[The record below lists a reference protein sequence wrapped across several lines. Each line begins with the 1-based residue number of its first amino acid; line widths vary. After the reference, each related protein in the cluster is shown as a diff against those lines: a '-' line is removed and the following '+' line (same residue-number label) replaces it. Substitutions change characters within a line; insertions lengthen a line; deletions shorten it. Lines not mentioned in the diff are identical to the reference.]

1 MFSPTSLANF
11 LACQHLTALDRAEAA
26 SQIKK
31 PFFADPGLDLLVK
44 LGLAHEQKYLRYLTE
59 EQNLQVTRIAQGT
72 SWEDAA
78 AETVAAIRNGAQVIY
93 QAAFRSQQWQGR
105 ADFLIRV
112 EKPSERDSW
121 SYEVVET
128 KLARST
134 KARAIIQLS
143 FYSDLLSRIQ
153 GVMPDHMHVVLG
165 NGADPETFSVHR
177 YLAYFR
183 KVKREFENAN
193 QVQAE
198 TYPEPVD
205 HCRVCGWFSIC
216 DDRWQADDHLSLVAG
231 ISRNQRKR
239 LVACGVKTVHE
250 LASLESGP
258 IEGIGVQAL
267 TNVREQARL
276 QVQGGDEERF
286 IYELFVPP
294 EVNRGL
300 CALPPPSPGDI
311 FLDFEG
317 DAFAFDQGLEYLFGV
332 LTLGTDNDAAP
343 TYASTWALNRA
354 DEKVAFQ
361 RFIAAVCQ
369 RRRDY
374 PDMHIYHYGAYEET
388 AIKRM
393 TGRHGTCADEVDEM
407 LRAEVFVDLYR
418 VVKQAL
424 RASVESYSLKKLE
437 PFYEFNRDV
446 PLVDAN
452 LARNT
457 LQALLAF
464 GPTEEDVA
472 EIQKQIEGYNRDD
485 CVSALRLRDWLEGR
499 RCEMEAATGAALPRP
514 QAKTGEPA
522 EDLSA
527 YLEQVRAVEAR
538 LISDIPA
545 DESDR
550 TEEQRAR
557 WLLAQLLE
565 WHRRED
571 KSAWW
576 KYFELCK
583 LKDEEFQEDK
593 TALGGLVY
601 EGVVGQVKKSFI
613 HRYTFPFQD
622 HAIDRAPSVH
632 DPKTQSG
639 VGEIVGIDERALT
652 IDIKRSASSTTPHP
666 TALIP
671 HDLINATVLRESL
684 LQLGAWV
691 ADNGIDVPGPFKA
704 ARELLLRKLPCL
716 RESTLR
722 EIAMIN
728 QEVID
733 VAKKVVVALEESV
746 LPIQGPPG
754 AGKTY
759 TGARMIVELV
769 RSGLR
774 VGITG
779 VSHKVISKLLKDTCA
794 AAREGGVDF
803 KAIQKV
809 DTDDGCEDDLV
820 MRAKNNDAVVKALN
834 EGKAQ
839 VIAGTVWLWARPELN
854 DTVDVLFVDEAGQ
867 MSLANVLAASPAA
880 KSIVLLGDPQQL
892 DQPQRGVHP
901 PGADASALSHL
912 LNGRSTIGED
922 QGLFLSESWRLH
934 PDVCAFTSELFYD
947 NRLMSRPENATQR
960 INNEGPVNGTG
971 LRFVSVVHNGNQ
983 SESPEEADT
992 VENIVQGLLRNGTTW
1007 TNKRGETAPLSLND
1021 ILVVAPYNAQVSA
1034 LAQRLPA
1041 GARIGTVDKF
1051 QGQEAPVV
1059 IYSMATSTPEDAPRG
1074 MEFLYS
1080 SNRLNVA
1087 TSRAQCL
1094 TVLVASPALFE
1105 VQCKTPRQIEL
1116 ANAFCRYL
1124 EMARVV

>member
-11 LACQHLTALDRAEAA
+11 LACQHLTALDRAESAGR
-26 SQIKK
+26 IKK
-31 PFFADPGLDLLVK
+31 PFFADPGLELLVK

-59 EQNLQVTRIAQGT
+59 EQKLQVTRIAQGP
-72 SWEDAA
+72 SWEEAA
-78 AETVAAIRNGAQVIY
+78 AETVAAIHNGAQAIY
-93 QAAFRSQQWQGR
+93 QAAFSSHQWQGR

-112 EKPSERDSW
+112 EKPGEHNGW
-121 SYEVVET
+121 SYEVIET

-143 FYSDLLSRIQ
+143 FYSDLLSEIQ
-153 GVMPDHMHVVLG
+153 GVIPDYMHVVLG
-165 NGADPETFSVHR
+165 GEAHPERFSVHR
-177 YLAYFR
+177 YLSYFR
-183 KVKREFENAN
+183 KVRREFENAS
-193 QVQAE
+193 QARAE
-198 TYPEPVD
+198 TYPEPID
-205 HCRVCGWFSIC
+205 HCGICSWFSLC
-216 DDRWQADDHLSLVAG
+216 DDRWRADDHLSLVSG
-231 ISRNQRKR
+231 ISKNQRKR
-239 LVACGVKTVHE
+239 LVACDIKTVHA
-250 LASLESGP
+250 LASLEPGP
-258 IEGIGVQAL
+258 IEGIGTQAL
-267 TNVREQARL
+267 TNIREQARL
-276 QVQGGDEERF
+276 QVQGEDEGRY

-300 CALPPPSPGDI
+300 CSLPLPSPGDV

-332 LTLGTDNDAAP
+332 LTLSADNGGTSI
-343 TYASTWALNRA
+343 YASTWALKRA
-354 DEKVAFQ
+354 DEKTAFES
-361 RFIAAVCQ
+361 FIAIVCQ
-369 RRRDY
+369 RRREY

-393 TGRHGTCADEVDEM
+393 TGRHATCADEVDEM

-437 PFYEFNRDV
+437 PLYGFNRDV

-457 LQALLAF
+457 LQAVLAF
-464 GPTEEDVA
+464 GPAEEDFA
-472 EIQKQIEGYNRDD
+472 EIQKQIEGYNCDD
-485 CVSALRLRDWLEGR
+485 CVSALRLRDWLEER
-499 RCEMEAATGAALPRP
+499 RLELEANIQGPLPRP
-514 QAKTGEPA
+514 ELKTGEA
-522 EDLSA
+522 KEDLSA
-527 YLEQVRAVEAR
+527 YLEQVRQVEAR
-538 LISDIPA
+538 LIA
-545 DESDR
+545 DMRVEEDKR

-576 KYFELCK
+576 EYFRLCDLTDQEL
-583 LKDEEFQEDK
+583 QEDK
-593 TALGGLVY
+593 SALGGLVY
-601 EGVVGQVKKSFI
+601 EGVVAQVKRSLI
-613 HRYTFPFQD
+613 HRYRFPLQE

-639 VGEIVGIDERALT
+639 VGDIVEIDERALT
-652 IDIKRSASSTTPHP
+652 IDIKRGASSTTPHP

-671 HDLINATVLRESL
+671 HDIINATVLRESL

-704 ARELLLRKLPCL
+704 ARELLLRKSPRL
-716 RESTLR
+716 RESTVR
-722 EIAMIN
+722 EIAIAN
-728 QEVID
+728 QDVVD
-733 VAKKVVVALEESV
+733 VAKKVVVALDETV

-769 RSGLR
+769 RSGLKI
-774 VGITG
+774 GITG

-794 AAREGGVDF
+794 AARDEGMNF

-809 DTDDGCEDDLV
+809 DTDDGCVDDLV
-820 MRAKNNDAVVKALN
+820 IRAKNNDAVVTAIE

-839 VIAGTVWLWARPELN
+839 VIAGTVWLWARPDLN

-912 LNGRSTIGED
+912 LNGRSTIDED

-947 NRLMSRPENATQR
+947 NRLMPRPENATQR
-960 INNEGPVNGTG
+960 INIEGPFNGTG
-971 LRFVSVVHNGNQ
+971 LRFVSVAHTGNQ

-992 VENIVQGLLRNGTTW
+992 VRNIMVGLLQNGTTW
-1007 TNKRGETAPLSLND
+1007 TNKKGETAPLSLND
-1021 ILVVAPYNAQVSA
+1021 ILVVAPYNAQVST
-1034 LAQRLPA
+1034 LAQRLPF
-1041 GARIGTVDKF
+1041 GSRIGTVDKF

-1059 IYSMATSTPEDAPRG
+1059 IYSMASSTPEDAPRG

-1094 TVLVASPALFE
+1094 VVLVASPALFE

-1124 EMARVV
+1124 EMAAVV

>member
-26 SQIKK
+26 GQIKK

-59 EQNLQVTRIAQGT
+59 EQNLRVTRIAQGT
-72 SWEDAA
+72 SWDDAA

-93 QAAFRSQQWQGR
+93 QAAFNSQQWQGR

-112 EKPSERDSW
+112 EKPSERDGW

-183 KVKREFENAN
+183 KVQREFENAN
-193 QVQAE
+193 KVQAE

-205 HCRVCGWFSIC
+205 HCRVCGWFSVC
-216 DDRWQADDHLSLVAG
+216 DDRWRADDHLSLVAG
-231 ISRNQRKR
+231 ISTNQRKR
-239 LVACGVKTVHE
+239 LVACGIKTVHE
-250 LASLESGP
+250 LAGLEAGP
-258 IEGIGVQAL
+258 IEGIGAQAL
-267 TNVREQARL
+267 TSIREQARL
-276 QVQGGDEERF
+276 QVQGGDEGRY

-294 EVNRGL
+294 EMNRGL
-300 CALPPPSPGDI
+300 CALPPPSPGDV

-317 DAFAFDQGLEYLFGV
+317 DAFAFEQGLEYLFGV
-332 LTLGTDNDAAP
+332 LTLGNDNDAVP

-354 DEKVAFQ
+354 AEKVAFE
-361 RFIAAVCQ
+361 RFIGAVRQ
-369 RRRDY
+369 RRREH

-393 TGRHGTCADEVDEM
+393 TGRHATCADEVDEM

-424 RASVESYSLKKLE
+424 RASVERYSLKKLE
-437 PFYEFNRDV
+437 PLYEFDREV

-457 LQALLAF
+457 LQSVLAF
-464 GPTEEDVA
+464 GPAEEDFA

-485 CVSALRLRDWLEGR
+485 CISAWRLRDWLEGR
-499 RCEMEAATGAALPRP
+499 RLELEAKTQGPLPRP
-514 QAKTGEPA
+514 ELKAGEAK

-527 YLEQVRAVEAR
+527 YLERVRELEAR
-538 LISDIPA
+538 LIADIPV
-545 DESDR
+545 DENER
-550 TEEQRAR
+550 TEEQKAR

-576 KYFELCK
+576 EYFRLCELTDQE
-583 LKDEEFQEDK
+583 LQEDK
-593 TALGGLVY
+593 SALGGLVY
-601 EGVVGQVKKSFI
+601 DGVVAQVKRSLI
-613 HRYTFPFQD
+613 HRYRFPLQD

-639 VGEIVGIDERALT
+639 VGEIVEIDERALT
-652 IDIKRSASSTTPHP
+652 IDIKRSASSTIPHP

-671 HDLINATVLRESL
+671 HDIINATVLRESL
-684 LQLGAWV
+684 LQLGAWL
-691 ADNGIDVPGPFKA
+691 ADNGIDVPGRFKA
-704 ARELLLRKLPCL
+704 ARDLLLRKSPRL

-722 EIAMIN
+722 EIAMDN
-728 QEVID
+728 QEVSD
-733 VAKKVVVALEESV
+733 VAKKVVVALDETV

-794 AAREGGVDF
+794 AAKEASVNFD
-803 KAIQKV
+803 AIQRV

-820 MRAKNNDAVVKALN
+820 TRAKNNDAVVKALV
-834 EGKAQ
+834 ERKAQ

-947 NRLMSRPENATQR
+947 NRLMPRPENATQR
-960 INNEGPVNGTG
+960 INTEGPFDGTG
-971 LRFVSVVHNGNQ
+971 LRFIPVAHHGNQ
-983 SESPEEADT
+983 SESPEEAEA
-992 VENIVQGLLRNGTTW
+992 VKNIVEGFLQNGATW
-1007 TNKRGETAPLSLND
+1007 TNKKGETAPLSLND
-1021 ILVVAPYNAQVSA
+1021 ILVVAPYNAQVST

-1041 GARIGTVDKF
+1041 GTRVGTVDKF

-1059 IYSMATSTPEDAPRG
+1059 IYSMASSTPEDAPRG

-1094 TVLVASPALFE
+1094 TVLIASPALFE

>member
-1 MFSPTSLANF
+1 MFSPTSIANF

-26 SQIKK
+26 GQIKK
-31 PFFADPGLDLLVK
+31 PFFADPGIDLLIK
-44 LGLAHEQKYLRYLTE
+44 LGFAHEQAYLLHLAE
-59 EQNLQVTRIAQGT
+59 ERHLHIARISQDA
-72 SWEDAA
+72 SWRDAA
-78 AETVAAIRNGAQVIY
+78 AETVAAIRDGVPVIY
-93 QAAFRSQQWQGR
+93 QATFCSEHWHGK

-112 EKPSERDSW
+112 EKAGAGNPW

-143 FYSDLLSRIQ
+143 FYSHLLSTIQ
-153 GVMPDHMHVVLG
+153 GVVPDYMHVVLG
-165 NGADPETFSVHR
+165 GGAKPETFSVHR

-183 KVKREFENAN
+183 KVRHAFETAN
-193 QVQAE
+193 QASTE
-198 TYPEPVD
+198 TYPEPVE
-205 HCRVCGWFSIC
+205 HCKICSWFPVC
-216 DDRWQADDHLSLVAG
+216 DDRWRSDDHLSLVAG

-239 LVACGVKTVHE
+239 LVACGIKTMHE
-250 LASLESGP
+250 LAKLEP
-258 IEGIGVQAL
+258 DFIDGIGSQAL
-267 TNVREQARL
+267 TNIREQARL
-276 QVQGGDEERF
+276 QVKGEIEGRY
-286 IYELFVPP
+286 IYKLFTPP

-300 CALPPPSPGDI
+300 CSLPPPSAGDV

-317 DAFAFDQGLEYLFGV
+317 DAFALDQGLEYLFGV
-332 LTLGTDNDAAP
+332 LTLPSEKDAAP
-343 TYASTWALNRA
+343 LYTSTWALNRA
-354 DEKVAFQ
+354 DEKTAFKD
-361 RFIAAVCQ
+361 FVSIVCQ
-369 RRRDY
+369 RRRQY

-393 TGRHGTCADEVDEM
+393 TGKHALCADEVDEL

-424 RASVESYSLKKLE
+424 RASVESYSIKTLE
-437 PFYEFNRDV
+437 PFYDFKRDV
-446 PLVDAN
+446 PLVDAS
-452 LARNT
+452 LARST
-457 LQALLAF
+457 LDAVLAL
-464 GPTEEDVA
+464 GPGDQDFA
-472 EIQKQIEGYNRDD
+472 EICETVEGYNRDD
-485 CVSALRLRDWLEGR
+485 CNSALRLRDWLEER
-499 RCEMEAATGAALPRP
+499 RQELEACTGESLPRP
-514 QAKTGEPA
+514 QVKTGEA
-522 EDLSA
+522 TEDLSI
-527 YLEQVRAVEAR
+527 YLERVRAVEAR
-538 LISDIPA
+538 LLDDVPV
-545 DESDR
+545 EEGER
-550 TEEQRAR
+550 TEQQKAR

-571 KSAWW
+571 KSVWW
-576 KYFELCK
+576 EYFRLCELTDQE
-583 LKDEEFQEDK
+583 LQEDK

-601 EGVVGQVKKSFI
+601 EGIVDQVKRSLI
-613 HRYTFPFQD
+613 HRYRFPLQD
-622 HAIDRAPSVH
+622 HAIDRAASVH

-639 VGEIVGIDERALT
+639 VGEIVQIDDRALT
-652 IDIKRSASSTTPHP
+652 IDIKRSASSTIPHP

-671 HDLINATVLRESL
+671 HDIINATILRESL
-684 LQLGAWV
+684 LRLGSWV
-691 ADNGIDVPGPFKA
+691 ADNGIDGPGPFKA
-704 ARELLLRKLPCL
+704 ARDLLLRKLPRL
-716 RESTLR
+716 REGTL
-722 EIAMIN
+722 ADLVAAN
-728 QEVID
+728 LDVIELARKT
-733 VAKKVVVALEESV
+733 VCVLEESS

-769 RSGLR
+769 RHGSK

-794 AAREGGVDF
+794 AAEEAHVDL
-803 KAIQKV
+803 KAIQRV
-809 DTDDGCEDDLV
+809 DTDDGCEDALV
-820 MRAKNNDAVVKALN
+820 TRAKNNDAVVAALGERN
-834 EGKAQ
+834 VQ
-839 VIAGTVWLWARPELN
+839 VAAGTVWLWARPELS
-854 DTVDVLFVDEAGQ
+854 DAVDVLFVDEAGQ

-901 PGADASALSHL
+901 AGAEASALSHL
-912 LNGRSTIGED
+912 LNGQATIGEG
-922 QGLFLSESWRLH
+922 QGLFLAESWRLH
-934 PDVCAFTSELFYD
+934 PDVCVFTSELFYD
-947 NRLMSRPENATQR
+947 NRLLPRPDNAIQR
-960 INNEGPVNGTG
+960 VNAQGPLDGTG
-971 LRFVSVVHNGNQ
+971 LRFIAVDHVGNQ

-992 VENIVQGLLRNGTTW
+992 VRDIVERLLRNGTSW
-1007 TNKRGETAPLSLND
+1007 TNKKRETVPLSLND

-1034 LAQRLPA
+1034 LAQRLPT
-1041 GARIGTVDKF
+1041 GTRIGTVDKF

>member
-26 SQIKK
+26 GQIKK

-44 LGLAHEQKYLRYLTE
+44 LGLAHEEKYLRYLTE
-59 EQNLQVTRIAQGT
+59 VQNLQVTRIAQGT
-72 SWEDAA
+72 SWEDAV
-78 AETVAAIRNGAQVIY
+78 AETVAAIGNGAQVIY
-93 QAAFRSQQWQGR
+93 QAAFSSQEWQGR

-112 EKPSERDSW
+112 EKPSERNGW
-121 SYEVVET
+121 SYEVIET

-143 FYSDLLSRIQ
+143 FYSDLLSEIQ
-153 GVMPDHMHVVLG
+153 GAIPDYMHVVLG
-165 NGADPETFSVHR
+165 GGAHPEKFSVHR
-177 YLAYFR
+177 YLSYFR
-183 KVKREFENAN
+183 KVRREFENAS
-193 QVQAE
+193 QARAE
-198 TYPEPVD
+198 TYPEPID
-205 HCRVCGWFSIC
+205 HCRICSWFSVC
-216 DDRWQADDHLSLVAG
+216 DDRWRADDHLSLVAG

-239 LVACGVKTVHE
+239 LVACDVKTVHA
-250 LASLESGP
+250 LASLEPHP
-258 IEGIGVQAL
+258 IEGIGAQAL
-267 TNVREQARL
+267 INIHEQARL
-276 QVQGGDEERF
+276 QVQGGDEGRY

-294 EVNRGL
+294 EINRGL
-300 CALPPPSPGDI
+300 CALPQPSPGDV

-332 LTLGTDNDAAP
+332 LTLCTENNTAP

-354 DEKVAFQ
+354 DEKVAFE
-361 RFIAAVCQ
+361 RFIAAVCE
-369 RRRDY
+369 RRREY

-393 TGRHGTCADEVDEM
+393 TGLHATCADEVDEM

-418 VVKQAL
+418 VVKQTL
-424 RASVESYSLKKLE
+424 RASVESYSIKKLE

-457 LQALLAF
+457 LQAVLAF
-464 GPTEEDVA
+464 GPAEEDFA
-472 EIQKQIEGYNRDD
+472 ETQKQIEGYNRDD
-485 CVSALRLRDWLEGR
+485 CISALRLRDWLEER
-499 RCEMEAATGAALPRP
+499 RLELEAKTQEPLPRP
-514 QAKTGEPA
+514 ELKAGEAK

-527 YLEQVRAVEAR
+527 YLERVREVEAR
-538 LISDIPA
+538 LIADIPVKE
-545 DESDR
+545 DER
-550 TEEQRAR
+550 TEEQKAR

-576 KYFELCK
+576 EYFRLCDLTDQEL
-583 LKDEEFQEDK
+583 QEDK
-593 TALGGLVY
+593 SALGGLVY
-601 EGVVGQVKKSFI
+601 EGVVAQVKRSLI
-613 HRYTFPFQD
+613 HRYRFPLQD
-622 HAIDRAPSVH
+622 HAVDRAPSVH

-639 VGEIVGIDERALT
+639 VGEIVEIDERALT
-652 IDIKRSASSTTPHP
+652 IDIKRSASSTIPHP

-671 HDLINATVLRESL
+671 HNIINATVLRESL
-684 LQLGAWV
+684 LQLGSWV
-691 ADNGIDVPGPFKA
+691 ADNGIDVPGRFKA
-704 ARELLLRKLPCL
+704 ARDLLLRKSPRL

-722 EIAMIN
+722 EIAVAN
-728 QEVID
+728 QDAVD
-733 VAKKVVVALEESV
+733 VAKKVVVALDETV

-754 AGKTY
+754 AGKIY

-769 RSGLR
+769 RSGFR

-779 VSHKVISKLLKDTCA
+779 VSHKVISKLLKDTCEA
-794 AAREGGVDF
+794 AKESGVNFD
-803 KAIQKV
+803 AIQRV

-820 MRAKNNDAVVKALN
+820 MRAKNNDAVLKALD

-854 DTVDVLFVDEAGQ
+854 DMVDVLFVDEAGQ

-947 NRLMSRPENATQR
+947 NRLMPRPENATQR
-960 INNEGPVNGTG
+960 INTEGPFNGTG
-971 LRFVSVVHNGNQ
+971 LRFVPVAHNGNQ
-983 SESPEEADT
+983 SESPEEAAT
-992 VENIVQGLLRNGTTW
+992 VGNIVEKLLRNGTTW
-1007 TNKRGETAPLSLND
+1007 TNKRGEPVPLSLND

-1059 IYSMATSTPEDAPRG
+1059 IYSMAT
-1074 MEFLYS
+1074 
-1080 SNRLNVA
+1080 
-1087 TSRAQCL
+1087 
-1094 TVLVASPALFE
+1094 
-1105 VQCKTPRQIEL
+1105 
-1116 ANAFCRYL
+1116 
-1124 EMARVV
+1124 

>member
-11 LACQHLTALDRAEAA
+11 LACQHLTALDRAETAG
-26 SQIKK
+26 QIKK

-44 LGLAHEQKYLRYLTE
+44 LGLAHEEKYLRYLTE
-59 EQNLQVTRIAQGT
+59 VQNLQVKRIAQGT
-72 SWEDAA
+72 SWGDAV
-78 AETVAAIRNGAQVIY
+78 AETVAAIGNGAQVIY
-93 QAAFRSQQWQGR
+93 QAAFSSQQWQGR

-112 EKPSERDSW
+112 EKPSERNGW

-153 GVMPDHMHVVLG
+153 GAIPDHMHVVLG
-165 NGADPETFSVHR
+165 NGAHLETFSVHR

-183 KVKREFENAN
+183 KVQREFENAN

-205 HCRVCGWFSIC
+205 HCRVCGWYSIC
-216 DDRWQADDHLSLVAG
+216 DDRWRSDDHLSLVAG

-239 LVACGVKTVHE
+239 LVACGIKTVHE
-250 LASLESGP
+250 LAGLEPGP
-258 IEGIGVQAL
+258 IEGIGAQAL
-267 TNVREQARL
+267 TSIREQARL
-276 QVQGGDEERF
+276 QVQGGDEGRY

-294 EVNRGL
+294 EIDRGL
-300 CALPPPSPGDI
+300 CALPPPSPGDV

-332 LTLGTDNDAAP
+332 LTLSNDNGAAP

-354 DEKVAFQ
+354 DEKVAFE
-361 RFIAAVCQ
+361 RFIAAVCE
-369 RRRDY
+369 RRREY

-393 TGRHGTCADEVDEM
+393 TGRHATCADEVDEM

-424 RASVESYSLKKLE
+424 RASVESYSIKKLE

-457 LQALLAF
+457 LQAVLAF
-464 GPTEEDVA
+464 GPTEEDFA
-472 EIQKQIEGYNRDD
+472 EIQQQIEGYNRDD
-485 CVSALRLRDWLEGR
+485 CISALRLRDWLEER
-499 RCEMEAATGAALPRP
+499 RLELEAKTQGPLPRP
-514 QAKTGEPA
+514 ELKAGEAK

-527 YLEQVRAVEAR
+527 YLERVREVEAR
-538 LISDIPA
+538 LIADIPVEE
-545 DESDR
+545 DER

-576 KYFELCK
+576 EYFRLCDLTDQEL
-583 LKDEEFQEDK
+583 QEDK
-593 TALGGLVY
+593 SALGGLVY
-601 EGVVGQVKKSFI
+601 EGVVAQVKRSLI
-613 HRYTFPFQD
+613 HRYRFPLQD

-632 DPKTQSG
+632 DPKTQGG
-639 VGEIVGIDERALT
+639 VGEIVEIDERALT

-671 HDLINATVLRESL
+671 HDIINATVPRESL

-704 ARELLLRKLPCL
+704 ARELLLRKSPRL

-722 EIAMIN
+722 EIAMAN

-733 VAKKVVVALEESV
+733 VAKKIVVALDETV

-769 RSGLR
+769 TTGLR

-779 VSHKVISKLLKDTCA
+779 VSHKVISKLLKDTCEA
-794 AAREGGVDF
+794 AKEAGVNF
-803 KAIQKV
+803 NAMQRV
-809 DTDDGCEDDLV
+809 DTDDGCQDDLV
-820 MRAKNNDAVVKALN
+820 TRAKDNDAVLTALHD
-834 EGKAQ
+834 GKAQ
-839 VIAGTVWLWARPELN
+839 VIAGTVWLWSRSEMN

-947 NRLMSRPENATQR
+947 NRLMPRPENAIQC
-960 INNEGPVNGTG
+960 INTEEPFDGTG
-971 LRFVSVVHNGNQ
+971 LRFVPVAHTGNQ
-983 SESPEEADT
+983 SESSEEAAT
-992 VENIVQGLLRNGTTW
+992 VGNIVEELLRNGTSW
-1007 TNKRGETAPLSLND
+1007 TNKRGETVPLSLTD

-1124 EMARVV
+1124 EMARVI

>member
-1 MFSPTSLANF
+1 MSLI
-11 LACQHLTALDRAEAA
+11 T
-26 SQIKK
+26 
-31 PFFADPGLDLLVK
+31 
-44 LGLAHEQKYLRYLTE
+44 
-59 EQNLQVTRIAQGT
+59 
-72 SWEDAA
+72 
-78 AETVAAIRNGAQVIY
+78 
-93 QAAFRSQQWQGR
+93 
-105 ADFLIRV
+105 DFLIRV
-112 EKPSERDSW
+112 EKPSEHNGW
-121 SYEVVET
+121 SYEVIET

-143 FYSDLLSRIQ
+143 FYSDLLSEIQ
-153 GVMPDHMHVVLG
+153 GVIPDYMHVVLG
-165 NGADPETFSVHR
+165 GEAHPERFSVHR
-177 YLAYFR
+177 YLSYFR
-183 KVKREFENAN
+183 KVRREFENASRAR
-193 QVQAE
+193 AE
-198 TYPEPVD
+198 TYPEPID
-205 HCRVCGWFSIC
+205 HCGICSWFSIC
-216 DDRWQADDHLSLVAG
+216 DDRWRADDHLSLVSG
-231 ISRNQRKR
+231 ISKNQRKR
-239 LVACGVKTVHE
+239 LVACDIKTVHA
-250 LASLESGP
+250 LASLEPGP
-258 IEGIGVQAL
+258 IEGIGTQAL
-267 TNVREQARL
+267 TNIREQARL
-276 QVQGGDEERF
+276 QVQGEDEGRY
-286 IYELFVPP
+286 IYEVFVPP
-294 EVNRGL
+294 ELNRGL
-300 CALPPPSPGDI
+300 CSLPLPSPGDV

-317 DAFAFDQGLEYLFGV
+317 DAFALDQGLEYLFGV
-332 LTLGTDNDAAP
+332 LTLSADNGGTPN
-343 TYASTWALNRA
+343 YASTWALKRA
-354 DEKVAFQ
+354 DEKTAFES
-361 RFIAAVCQ
+361 FIAIVCQ
-369 RRRDY
+369 RRREY

-393 TGRHGTCADEVDEM
+393 TGRHATCADEVDEM

-424 RASVESYSLKKLE
+424 RASVESYSLKKIE
-437 PFYEFNRDV
+437 PLYGFNRDV

-457 LQALLAF
+457 LQAVLAF
-464 GPTEEDVA
+464 GPIEEDFD

-485 CVSALRLRDWLEGR
+485 CISALRLRDWLEER
-499 RCEMEAATGAALPRP
+499 RLELEVKTQGPLPRP
-514 QAKTGEPA
+514 ELKAGEAK

-527 YLEQVRAVEAR
+527 YLERVREVEAR
-538 LISDIPA
+538 LIADIPA
-545 DESDR
+545 EEDER
-550 TEEQRAR
+550 TEEQKAR

-583 LKDEEFQEDK
+583 LKDQELQEDK

-601 EGVVGQVKKSFI
+601 EGVVDQVKRSRV
-613 HRYTFPFQD
+613 HRYHFPLQD
-622 HAIDRAPSVH
+622 HAIDRAPAVH
-632 DPKTQSG
+632 DPKTQSS
-639 VGEIVGIDERALT
+639 VGEVVEINDREMT
-652 IDIKRSASSTTPHP
+652 IDIKRGLSSTIPHP

-671 HDLINATVLRESL
+671 HDIINATVLRESL
-684 LQLGAWV
+684 LQLASWV
-691 ADNGIDVPGPFKA
+691 ADNGINGVGPFKA
-704 ARELLLRKLPCL
+704 ARDLLLLKSPRL
-716 RESTLR
+716 REGTLGDLAAANR
-722 EIAMIN
+722 
-728 QEVID
+728 EVID
-733 VAKKVVVALEESV
+733 LAKKAGLALDKTV

-769 RSGLR
+769 RNGSK

-794 AAREGGVDF
+794 AAREAAVDF
-803 KAIQKV
+803 SAIQKV
-809 DTDDGCEDDLV
+809 DTEDGCDDALV
-820 MRAKNNDAVVKALN
+820 IRTKKNEAVVAILADN
-834 EGKAQ
+834 KAQ
-839 VIAGTVWLWARPELN
+839 VVAGTIWLWARPELN
-854 DTVDVLFVDEAGQ
+854 EAVDVLFVDEAGQ

-947 NRLMSRPENATQR
+947 NRLMPRPENATQR
-960 INNEGPVNGTG
+960 INTEGPFDGTG
-971 LRFVSVVHNGNQ
+971 LRFIPVAHSGNQ

-992 VENIVQGLLRNGTTW
+992 VGNMVEGLLRNGTTW
-1007 TNKRGETAPLSLND
+1007 TNKRGETALLSLND

-1034 LAQRLPA
+1034 LARRLPA
-1041 GARIGTVDKF
+1041 GAKIGTVDKF

-1105 VQCKTPRQIEL
+1105 VQCNTPRQIEL

-1124 EMARVV
+1124 EMARVVEANG

>member
-11 LACQHLTALDRAEAA
+11 LACQHLTALDRAESAG
-26 SQIKK
+26 QIKK
-31 PFFADPGLDLLVK
+31 PFFADPGLNLLVK

-59 EQNLQVTRIAQGT
+59 ELNLQVTRIAQGP

-78 AETVAAIRNGAQVIY
+78 AETVAAIRNGAQAIY
-93 QAAFRSQQWQGR
+93 QAAFSSQQWQGR

-112 EKPSERDSW
+112 EKPSEHNGW
-121 SYEVVET
+121 SYEVIET

-143 FYSDLLSRIQ
+143 FYSDLLSEIQ
-153 GVMPDHMHVVLG
+153 GVIPDYMHVVLG
-165 NGADPETFSVHR
+165 GEAHPERFSVHC
-177 YLAYFR
+177 YLSYFR
-183 KVKREFENAN
+183 KVRREFENASRAR
-193 QVQAE
+193 AE
-198 TYPEPVD
+198 TYPEPID
-205 HCRVCGWFSIC
+205 HCGICSWFSIC
-216 DDRWQADDHLSLVAG
+216 DDRWRADDHLSLVSG
-231 ISRNQRKR
+231 ISKNQRKR
-239 LVACGVKTVHE
+239 LVACDIKTVHA
-250 LASLESGP
+250 LASLEPGP
-258 IEGIGVQAL
+258 IEGIGTQAL
-267 TNVREQARL
+267 TNIREQARL
-276 QVQGGDEERF
+276 QVQGEDEGRY
-286 IYELFVPP
+286 IYEVFVPP
-294 EVNRGL
+294 ELNRGL
-300 CALPPPSPGDI
+300 CSLPLPSPGDV

-317 DAFAFDQGLEYLFGV
+317 DAFALDQGLEYLFGV
-332 LTLGTDNDAAP
+332 LTLSADNGGTPN
-343 TYASTWALNRA
+343 YASTWALKRA
-354 DEKVAFQ
+354 DEKTAFES
-361 RFIAAVCQ
+361 FIAIVCQ
-369 RRRDY
+369 RRREY

-393 TGRHGTCADEVDEM
+393 TGRHATCADEVDEM

-424 RASVESYSLKKLE
+424 RASVESYSLKKIE
-437 PFYEFNRDV
+437 PLYGFNRDV

-457 LQALLAF
+457 LQAVLAF
-464 GPTEEDVA
+464 GPIEEDFD

-485 CVSALRLRDWLEGR
+485 CISALRLRDWLEER
-499 RCEMEAATGAALPRP
+499 RLELEVKTQGPLPRP
-514 QAKTGEPA
+514 ELKAGEAK

-527 YLEQVRAVEAR
+527 YLERVREVEAR
-538 LISDIPA
+538 LIADIPA
-545 DESDR
+545 EEDER
-550 TEEQRAR
+550 TEEQKAR

-583 LKDEEFQEDK
+583 LKDQELQEDK

-601 EGVVGQVKKSFI
+601 EGVVDQVKRSRV
-613 HRYTFPFQD
+613 HRYHFPLQD

-632 DPKTQSG
+632 DPKTQSS
-639 VGEIVGIDERALT
+639 VGEVVEINDREMT
-652 IDIKRSASSTTPHP
+652 IDIKRGLSSTIPHP

-671 HDLINATVLRESL
+671 HDIINATVLRESL
-684 LQLGAWV
+684 LQLASWV
-691 ADNGIDVPGPFKA
+691 ADNGINGVGPFKA
-704 ARELLLRKLPCL
+704 ARDLLLLKSPRL
-716 RESTLR
+716 REGTLGDLAAANR
-722 EIAMIN
+722 
-728 QEVID
+728 EVID
-733 VAKKVVVALEESV
+733 LAKKAGLALDKTV

-769 RSGLR
+769 RNGSK

-794 AAREGGVDF
+794 AAREAAVDF
-803 KAIQKV
+803 SAIQKV
-809 DTDDGCEDDLV
+809 DTEDGCDDALV
-820 MRAKNNDAVVKALN
+820 IRTKKNEAVVAILADN
-834 EGKAQ
+834 KAQ
-839 VIAGTVWLWARPELN
+839 VVAGTIWLWARPELN
-854 DTVDVLFVDEAGQ
+854 EAVDVLFVDEAGQ

-947 NRLMSRPENATQR
+947 NRLMPRPENATQR
-960 INNEGPVNGTG
+960 INTEGPFDGTG
-971 LRFVSVVHNGNQ
+971 LRFIPVAHSGNQ

-992 VENIVQGLLRNGTTW
+992 VGNMVEGLLRNGTTW
-1007 TNKRGETAPLSLND
+1007 TNKRGETALLSLND

-1034 LAQRLPA
+1034 LARRLPA
-1041 GARIGTVDKF
+1041 GAKIGTVDKF

-1094 TVLVASPALFE
+1094 TVLIASPALFE

-1124 EMARVV
+1124 EMATVA

>member
-26 SQIKK
+26 GQLKK

-44 LGLAHEQKYLRYLTE
+44 LGREHEEKYLRYLSQE
-59 EQNLQVTRIAQGT
+59 RNLQVTRITQGT
-72 SWEDAA
+72 SLEDAA
-78 AETVAAIRNGAQVIY
+78 AETVAAIHNGAQVIY
-93 QAAFRSQQWQGR
+93 QAAFSSQQWQGR

-112 EKPSERDSW
+112 EKPSKLNDW
-121 SYEVVET
+121 SYEVFEA
-128 KLARST
+128 KLARTT

-143 FYSDLLSRIQ
+143 FYSDLLSGIQ

-165 NGADPETFSVHR
+165 NGEDPEKFSVHR

-183 KVKREFENAN
+183 KIQREFENSS
-193 QVQAE
+193 QVQTE
-198 TYPEPVD
+198 TYPDPVE

-216 DDRWQADDHLSLVAG
+216 DDRWRADDHLSLVAG
-231 ISRNQRKR
+231 ITRNQRKR
-239 LVACGVKTVHE
+239 LVTCGVKTVHE
-250 LASLESGP
+250 LAGVEAGSV
-258 IEGIGVQAL
+258 EGIGTQTL
-267 TNVREQARL
+267 TSIREQARL
-276 QVQGGDEERF
+276 QAQGSDEGRY
-286 IYELFVPP
+286 IYKLFDPP
-294 EVNRGL
+294 EINRGL
-300 CALPPPSPGDI
+300 CALPPPSRGDV

-317 DAFAFDQGLEYLFGV
+317 DAFAFDEGLEYLFGV
-332 LTLGTDNDAAP
+332 LTLANDNDSSP
-343 TYASTWALNRA
+343 TYASTWALNKA
-354 DEKVAFQ
+354 SEKVAFE
-361 RFIAAVCQ
+361 RFITDVCQ
-369 RRRDY
+369 RRREY

-393 TGRHGTCADEVDEM
+393 TGRHTTCADEVDEM

-418 VVKQAL
+418 VIKQSL
-424 RASVESYSLKKLE
+424 RASVESYSIKKLE
-437 PFYEFNRDV
+437 PFYKFSREV

-457 LQALLAF
+457 LQAVLAF
-464 GPTEEDVA
+464 GSPGEDFA
-472 EIQKQIEGYNRDD
+472 KIQKQIEGYNRDD
-485 CVSALRLRDWLEGR
+485 CISALRLRDWLEDKR
-499 RCEMEAATGAALPRP
+499 RELEATTGAALSRP
-514 QAKTGEPA
+514 EPKTGEPT

-527 YLEQVRAVEAR
+527 YLEQVRAVEEH
-538 LISDIPA
+538 LVSDIPA
-545 DESDR
+545 EESDR
-550 TEEQRAR
+550 TEEQKAR
-557 WLLAQLLE
+557 WLLAHLLE

-571 KSAWW
+571 KSAYW

-583 LKDEEFQEDK
+583 LKDEEFQENK
-593 TALGGLVY
+593 IALGGLVY
-601 EGVVGQVKKSFI
+601 EGVVGQVKKSLI
-613 HRYTFPFQD
+613 HRYIFPFQD

-632 DPKTQSG
+632 DPKTRKS
-639 VGEIVGIDERALT
+639 VGDIVDINAGAMT
-652 IDIKRSASSTTPHP
+652 IDIKRGLSSTIPHP
-666 TALIP
+666 AALIP
-671 HDLINATVLRESL
+671 DEIIPTKIQRESL
-684 LQLGAWV
+684 LQIGAWV
-691 ADNGIDVPGPFKA
+691 ADNGIEGPGRFKA
-704 ARELLLRKLPCL
+704 GRDLLLRKCPRL
-716 RESTLR
+716 REGMLR
-722 EIAMIN
+722 EIAMTK
-728 QEVID
+728 QELVD
-733 VAKKVVVALEESV
+733 VAKKVAVSLDETV

-759 TGARMIVELV
+759 TGACMIVELV

-779 VSHKVISKLLKDTCA
+779 VSHKVISKLLKDTCTA
-794 AAREGGVDF
+794 TKKRGVDF
-803 KAIQKV
+803 KAIQRV

-820 MRAKNNDAVVKALN
+820 TRAKNNDAVIKSLQ

-839 VIAGTVWLWARPELN
+839 VIAGTVWLWARPEMN

-947 NRLMSRPENATQR
+947 NRLMPRPENATQR
-960 INNEGPVNGTG
+960 INTEGLFNGTG
-971 LRFVSVVHNGNQ
+971 LRFVSVPHSGNQ
-983 SESPEEADT
+983 SASPEEAET
-992 VENIVQGLLRNGTTW
+992 VRNIVEGLLRNGTTW
-1007 TNKRGETAPLSLND
+1007 TNKKGETVPLSLDD

-1034 LAQRLPA
+1034 LSQRLPA
-1041 GARIGTVDKF
+1041 GAKIGTVDKF

-1124 EMARVV
+1124 EMATIA

>member
-11 LACQHLTALDRAEAA
+11 LACQHLTALDRAESAG
-26 SQIKK
+26 QIKK

-44 LGLAHEQKYLRYLTE
+44 LGLAHEQKYLRYLIE
-59 EQNLQVTRIAQGT
+59 EQNFQVTRIAQGT
-72 SWEDAA
+72 SWKDAA
-78 AETVAAIRNGAQVIY
+78 AETVSAIRNGAQVIY

-112 EKPSERDSW
+112 EKPSERDGW

-183 KVKREFENAN
+183 KVQREFENAN
-193 QVQAE
+193 QVQAV

-216 DDRWQADDHLSLVAG
+216 DDRWRADDHLSLVAG

-276 QVQGGDEERF
+276 QVQGGDEERS

-294 EVNRGL
+294 EANRGL

-343 TYASTWALNRA
+343 TYASNWALNRA

-361 RFIAAVCQ
+361 SFIAAVCQ

-374 PDMHIYHYGAYEET
+374 PDMRIYHYGAYEET

-464 GPTEEDVA
+464 GPTEEDFA

-514 QAKTGEPA
+514 QAKSGEPA

-538 LISDIPA
+538 LISDIPT

-550 TEEQRAR
+550 TEEQSAR

-666 TALIP
+666 IALIP
-671 HDLINATVLRESL
+671 HDIINATVLRESL

-704 ARELLLRKLPCL
+704 ARELLLRKSPRL

-722 EIAMIN
+722 EIAMAN
-728 QEVID
+728 QDGVD
-733 VAKKVVVALEESV
+733 VAKKVVVALDESV

-769 RSGLR
+769 RSGLKI
-774 VGITG
+774 GITG

-794 AAREGGVDF
+794 AAREVGVDF
-803 KAIQKV
+803 KAIQRV
-809 DTDDGCEDDLV
+809 DTDDGCEDALV
-820 MRAKNNDAVVKALN
+820 SRAKNNDAVVKALN

-839 VIAGTVWLWARPELN
+839 VFAGTVWLWARPELN

-880 KSIVLLGDPQQL
+880 TSIVLLGDPQQL

-912 LNGRSTIGED
+912 LNGSSTIGED

-947 NRLMSRPENATQR
+947 NRLMPRPENATQR
-960 INNEGPVNGTG
+960 INIEGPFNGTG
-971 LRFVSVVHNGNQ
+971 LRFVSVAHTGNQ

-992 VENIVQGLLRNGTTW
+992 VEHIVAGLLRNGTTW
-1007 TNKRGETAPLSLND
+1007 TNKKGETAPLSLNE
-1021 ILVVAPYNAQVSA
+1021 ILVVAPYNAQVST

>member
-11 LACQHLTALDRAEAA
+11 LACQHLTALDRAEVTG
-26 SQIKK
+26 QIKK

-44 LGLAHEQKYLRYLTE
+44 LGIAHEEKYLHYLTE
-59 EQNLQVTRIAQGT
+59 ERNLQVTRIAQGP
-72 SWEDAA
+72 SLENAA
-78 AETVAAIRNGAQVIY
+78 AETIAAIHDGAQVIY
-93 QAAFRSQQWQGR
+93 QAAFHSQQWQGR

-112 EKPSERDSW
+112 ERPSEINGW
-121 SYEVVET
+121 SYEVVEA

-153 GVMPDHMHVVLG
+153 GVIPDHMHVVLG
-165 NGADPETFSVHR
+165 NGGDPETFSVHR

-183 KVKREFENAN
+183 KIQREFETASH
-193 QVQAE
+193 VQPE

-205 HCRVCGWFSIC
+205 HCRVCGWFSLC
-216 DDRWQADDHLSLVAG
+216 DDRWRSDDHLSLVAG

-239 LVACGVKTVHE
+239 LVACGIKTVHE
-250 LASLESGP
+250 LAGLDPAP
-258 IEGIGVQAL
+258 IEGIGTQAL
-267 TNVREQARL
+267 TSIHEQAYL
-276 QVQGGDEERF
+276 QVRGADEGRY
-286 IYELFVPP
+286 IYKLFPQ
-294 EVNRGL
+294 EINRGL
-300 CALPPPSPGDI
+300 CALPPPSRGDV

-332 LTLGTDNDAAP
+332 LTLGNDNDSAP

-354 DEKVAFQ
+354 DEKVAFE
-361 RFIAAVCQ
+361 RFIADVCQ
-369 RRRDY
+369 RRREY

-393 TGRHGTCADEVDEM
+393 TGRHATCADEVDEM

-418 VVKQAL
+418 VVRQAL

-437 PFYEFNRDV
+437 PLYEFIRDV

-457 LQALLAF
+457 LQAVLAF
-464 GPTEEDVA
+464 GPAEGDFA

-485 CVSALRLRDWLEGR
+485 CLSALRLREWLEDR
-499 RCEMEAATGAALPRP
+499 RREMEATTGAALPRP
-514 QAKTGEPA
+514 ETKTGEPT

-527 YLEQVRAVEAR
+527 YLEQVRAVEER
-538 LISDIPA
+538 LVSDIPA
-545 DESDR
+545 DENDR
-550 TEEQRAR
+550 TEEHKAR

-576 KYFELCK
+576 KYFERCAM
-583 LKDEEFQEDK
+583 KDEEFQEDK
-593 TALGGLVY
+593 TTLGGLVY
-601 EGVVGQVKKSFI
+601 EGVVCQVKRSLI
-613 HRYTFPFQD
+613 HRYSFPFQD

-632 DPKTQSG
+632 DPKTRKR
-639 VGEIVGIDERALT
+639 VGDVVEIDAGALT
-652 IDIKRSASSTTPHP
+652 IDIKRSISSDIPHP

-671 HDLINATVLRESL
+671 DEIINTKVLRESL
-684 LQLGAWV
+684 LLLGAWV
-691 ADNGIDVPGPFKA
+691 ADNGIDAPGPFKA
-704 ARELLLRKLPCL
+704 ARELLLRRSPRL

-722 EIAMIN
+722 EIVMAN
-728 QEVID
+728 QEIVD
-733 VAKKVVVALEESV
+733 VAKKVVVALHETV

-769 RSGLR
+769 RNRLKVGL
-774 VGITG
+774 TG
-779 VSHKVISKLLKDTCA
+779 VSHKVISKLLKDTCV
-794 AAREGGVDF
+794 AAREAGVNFD
-803 KAIQKV
+803 AIQRV
-809 DTDDGCEDDLV
+809 DTDDGCKDDLV
-820 MRAKNNDAVVKALN
+820 IHAKNNDGVVKAQN

-839 VIAGTVWLWARPELN
+839 VIAGTVWLWARPEMN
-854 DTVDVLFVDEAGQ
+854 DTVDVLFLDEAGQ

-912 LNGRSTIGED
+912 LNGRSTIADD

-934 PDVCAFTSELFYD
+934 PDVCSFTSELFYD
-947 NRLMSRPENATQR
+947 NRLMPRPENATQR
-960 INNEGPVNGTG
+960 INAEGPFDGTG
-971 LRFVSVVHNGNQ
+971 LRFVPVAHSGNE
-983 SESPEEADT
+983 SASPEEAAVVGSI
-992 VENIVQGLLRNGTTW
+992 VEELLQNGTSW
-1007 TNKRGETAPLSLND
+1007 TTKRSETKPLALND

-1041 GARIGTVDKF
+1041 GAKIGTVDKF

-1116 ANAFCRYL
+1116 ANSFCRYL
-1124 EMARVV
+1124 EMATVV